1 MDTVEGMVAM
11 GEDMVDTEEDMAAIM
26 ERDLLNLVIDLVDM
40 VVIAEVTDLT
50 GVTVEDMGVMEA
62 MVDTIMG
69 RGMQDMVDMDEA
81 MGVVMVVAME
91 LLILLS
97 VMEEAMEVMEEVT
110 EDMEDMV
117 AMEVDIGA
125 RTNIEHNTEGIGSD

>member
-125 RTNIEHNTEGIGSD
+125 RTNIEHNTEGIGSG

>member
-1 MDTVEGMVAM
+1 MGMAAIMERDLLNLVIDLVEGMVAM

-40 VVIAEVTDLT
+40 VVIVEVTDLT
-50 GVTVEDMGVMEA
+50 GVTVEDMGVTEA

-110 EDMEDMV
+110 EDME
-117 AMEVDIGA
+117 
-125 RTNIEHNTEGIGSD
+125 

>member
-50 GVTVEDMGVMEA
+50 GVTVEDMGVTEA

>member
-81 MGVVMVVAME
+81 TEEVMVVAME

-97 VMEEAMEVMEEVT
+97 VMEEAMEVMEVDTEV
-110 EDMEDMV
+110 MEDMV
-117 AMEVDIGA
+117 AITEDIGA
-125 RTNIEHNTEGIGSD
+125 RTNIEDNKG